1 MSWDAILF
9 DFDGV
14 LADTEPLH
22 WRCWNEIL
30 APFSIQLTWE
40 TFQRECVGTSDRLLV
55 ERLAAQHQPP
65 IPFEDLW
72 NQYPRKKELFRTRI
86 TEVPFPAA
94 TVELVRELT
103 NSYKLAVVT
112 SSARIEIEPA
122 LMHGG
127 IRACF
132 HELVC
137 GKEVENLKPAPDP
150 YLKAAELLGARQPLV
165 IEDSESGVASA
176 RAAGF
181 EVLRITDVE
190 GVARAVRD
198 LLISERN
205 RSVR

>member
-1 MSWDAILF
+1 
-9 DFDGV
+9 
-14 LADTEPLH
+14 
-22 WRCWNEIL
+22 
-30 APFSIQLTWE
+30 
-40 TFQRECVGTSDRLLV
+40 
-55 ERLAAQHQPP
+55 
-65 IPFEDLW
+65 
-72 NQYPRKKELFRTRI
+72 
-86 TEVPFPAA
+86 
-94 TVELVRELT
+94 
-103 NSYKLAVVT
+103 
-112 SSARIEIEPA
+112 
-122 LMHGG
+122 MHGG

-190 GVARAVRD
+190 GVATAVREF
-198 LLISERN
+198 LIGERN